1 LAEVI
6 LERQGEATILTID
19 RPSAHNAISRSVMDE
34 LDTALTEVAGSD
46 TRVLAIRGAGE
57 RVFVSGGDL
66 KDLASVRT
74 EADAQAMALRMR
86 DLLDR
91 VAGLPIPV
99 LGALNGHAL
108 GGGGEV
114 AIACDFRIAADDVRL
129 AFNQV
134 DLAITPAWGGIE
146 RLEAVVGRA
155 RAIYL
160 LSTGLP
166 VDAATAAAWGLVE
179 LVVPRA
185 EFEGRL
191 FELLERIG
199 RAPRAALVGIK
210 ATVEAAR
217 SAVRPELA
225 AAATASFAR
234 VWADDAHWKAV
245 AEMERRRAAAK
256 TRPPAEPP
264 ATPAAG

>member
-1 LAEVI
+1 MAEVI
-6 LERQGEATILTID
+6 LERQGAATILTID

-34 LDTALTEVAGSD
+34 LDAALTEVAGSD

-74 EADAQAMALRMR
+74 EAGAQAMALRMR

-91 VAGLPIPV
+91 VAGLPVPV

-134 DLAITPAWGGIE
+134 ELAITPAWGGIE

-155 RAIYL
+155 RALYL

-166 VDAATAAAWGLVE
+166 IDATTAAAWGLVE
-179 LVVPRA
+179 EVVPRA
-185 EFEGRL
+185 DFERRL
-191 FELLERIG
+191 FAVLERIG

-210 ATVEAAR
+210 ATVETAR
-217 SAVRPELA
+217 PTVRPELA

-234 VWADDAHWKAV
+234 VWVDDAHWEAV
-245 AEMERRRAAAK
+245 AEMERRRAAA
-256 TRPPAEPP
+256 RSRPAEPP
-264 ATPAAG
+264 ATPPEAG

>member
-1 LAEVI
+1 MAEVI
-6 LERQGEATILTID
+6 LERLGEATMLTID

-34 LDTALTEVAGSD
+34 LDAALTEVAGSD

-74 EADAQAMALRMR
+74 EPDAQAMALRMR

-91 VAGLPIPV
+91 VAGLPVPV
-99 LGALNGHAL
+99 VGALNGHAL

-114 AIACDFRIAADDVRL
+114 AIACDFRMAADDVRL

-155 RAIYL
+155 RALYL

-166 VDAATAAAWGLVE
+166 VDATTAASWGLVE
-179 LVVPRA
+179 LVVSRA

-191 FELLERIG
+191 FELLERIS

-217 SAVRPELA
+217 PAVRRELA

-234 VWADDAHWKAV
+234 VWADDAHWEAV

-256 TRPPAEPP
+256 SGPATPP
-264 ATPAAG
+264 ATPAD

>member
-1 LAEVI
+1 MAEVI
-6 LERQGEATILTID
+6 LDRQGEATILTID

-34 LDTALTEVAGSD
+34 LDAALTEVAASD
-46 TRVLAIRGAGE
+46 TRILAIRGAGE

-66 KDLASVRT
+66 KDLAAVRT

-114 AIACDFRIAADDVRL
+114 AIACDFRMAADDIRL

-155 RAIYL
+155 RALYL

-166 VDAATAAAWGLVE
+166 VDGATAAAWGLVE
-179 LVVPRA
+179 MVVPRPD
-185 EFEGRL
+185 FEGRL
-191 FELLERIG
+191 VELLARIG

-217 SAVRPELA
+217 PAVRPELA

-234 VWADDAHWKAV
+234 VWADDAHWEAV
-245 AEMERRRAAAK
+245 AEMERRRAEAK
-256 TRPPAEPP
+256 PRPVEPP
-264 ATPAAG
+264 APPPAG

>member
-1 LAEVI
+1 MAEVI

>member
-1 LAEVI
+1 MAEVI
-6 LERQGEATILTID
+6 LERHGAATVLTID
-19 RPSAHNAISRSVMDE
+19 RPAAHNAISRSVMDE
-34 LDTALTEVAGSD
+34 LDTVLDEVAASD

-74 EADAQAMALRMR
+74 EADAVAMALRMR
-86 DLLDR
+86 GLLDR

-114 AIACDFRIAADDVRL
+114 AIACDFRLAASDIRI

-134 DLAITPAWGGIE
+134 ELAITPAWGGIE

-155 RAIYL
+155 RAMYL

-166 VDAATAAAWGLVE
+166 VDAATAATWGLVE
-179 LVVPRA
+179 EVVPRS
-185 EFEGRL
+185 EFDGRL
-191 FELLERIG
+191 AELLARIG
-199 RAPRAALVGIK
+199 RAPRAALAGIK
-210 ATVEAAR
+210 ATVEAGR
-217 SAVRPELA
+217 PAVRPELA
-225 AAATASFAR
+225 GPAAARFAQ
-234 VWADDAHWKAV
+234 VWVDDAHWEAV
-245 AEMERRRAAAK
+245 AEMERRRAEARSGR
-256 TRPPAEPP
+256 TGRPPAAPD
-264 ATPAAG
+264 G